1 MEKKEDSNHI
11 QHLID
16 YLWNRS
22 AHQVVVLA
30 DANVQALYPHYLSP
44 LAASFDCHT
53 MVVPAGEASKTL
65 DQAEKIWRELLDRQY
80 GKDVVMVNFGG
91 GMICD
96 LGGFV
101 AATYKRGVRCVN
113 VPTTLL
119 AMIDAAY
126 GGKTGVDVD
135 HVKNC
140 VGVIRQP
147 DLVVPADVA
156 FLQTLPV
163 EELKSGFG
171 ELVKYAVLFSENL
184 FTELESMPALTAAQ
198 IRPEWIAKC
207 VYFKESVVALDPED
221 RNERRVLNFGHT
233 YGHAWESY
241 CAALGRP
248 VPHGVAVAI
257 GMLYESRRLAQLGTM
272 PQEDAQRIERLVRRH
287 FNVPEWDETV
297 MKQLNPY
304 LFQDKKNEADKVVFV
319 EIHRI
324 GGLFYKEV

>member
-1 MEKKEDSNHI
+1 MKEDCNLV
-11 QHLID
+11 QHLVD
-16 YLWNRS
+16 YLRKHS
-22 AHQVVVLA
+22 VRQVVVLA

-53 MVVPAGEASKTL
+53 IVVPAGEASKTL
-65 DQAEKIWRELLDRQY
+65 GQAEKIWRELLDRQY

-171 ELVKYAVLFSENL
+171 ELIKYAVLFSTDL
-184 FTELESMPALTAAQ
+184 FSELEGMNCLTANQ
-198 IRPEWIAKC
+198 IRPEWVAKC
-207 VYFKESVVALDPED
+207 VYFKETVVALDPDD
-221 RNERRVLNFGHT
+221 RSERRVLNFGHT
-233 YGHAWESY
+233 YGHAWESL
-241 CAALGRP
+241 CAAQGNP

-257 GMLYESRRLAQLGTM
+257 GMLYESRRLAHLGTM
-272 PQEDAQRIERLVRRH
+272 PQEDAQRIEQLVRRH
-287 FNVPEWDETV
+287 FDVPEWDEPV
-297 MKQLNPY
+297 MEQLNPY
-304 LFQDKKNEADKVVFV
+304 LFQDKKNVSDKVGFV